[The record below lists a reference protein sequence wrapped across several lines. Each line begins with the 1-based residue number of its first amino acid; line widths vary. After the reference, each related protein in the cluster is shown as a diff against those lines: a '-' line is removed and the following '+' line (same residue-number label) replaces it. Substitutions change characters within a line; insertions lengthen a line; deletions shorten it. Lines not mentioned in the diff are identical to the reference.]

1 MAWPARLP
9 EQQQQR
15 NTGASR
21 ARSAEIY
28 HLSSAAGYE
37 AGVREPGSWD
47 HIGRHMRA
55 DAEPVRRTRRTVRRP
70 GLVTRLLRVLR
81 PLRDSQ
87 ALADLVIAFLLVG
100 VIAATAFGVI

>member
-9 EQQQQR
+9 EQQQQQQR
-15 NTGASR
+15 TTGASR

-37 AGVREPGSWD
+37 AGVREPGCWD
-47 HIGRHMRA
+47 HIGAHMRA
-55 DAEPVRRTRRTVRRP
+55 DAEPVRRTPRTVRRP
-70 GLVTRLLRVLR
+70 GLVTRVLR